1 MAEAMVTIGLDED
14 ERSHIFSLVFGI
26 LHLGN
31 VIFEEEKN
39 DEAVVKMEDC
49 KYSKISILGFSNLK
63 KDSTG
68 CLIVDTIQDFLIA

>member
-31 VIFEEEKN
+31 VIFEEGKN
-39 DEAVVKMEDC
+39 DEASVKMENC
-49 KYSKISILGFSNLK
+49 K
-63 KDSTG
+63 
-68 CLIVDTIQDFLIA
+68 

>member
-1 MAEAMVTIGLDED
+1 MVTIGLDED

-49 KYSKISILGFSNLK
+49 KYSKVSIIKPGRSRLLEFEK
-63 KDSTG
+63 KKV
-68 CLIVDTIQDFLIA
+68 LVV